1 VCCIDVF
8 ICEPGIREQTLFVT
22 VHYRLQLQ
30 GWLSLRKLAIC
41 GDFGPSSALMGDKTT
56 SLGLMGDK
64 TTSLSLMGDKTTSL
78 GLMGDKTSSGKK
90 FGKTHHHGLVMEWA
104 NYGQACPVM
113 ALGVEEEE

>member
-1 VCCIDVF
+1 M
-8 ICEPGIREQTLFVT
+8 LFVT

-64 TTSLSLMGDKTTSL
+64 T
-78 GLMGDKTSSGKK
+78 SSGKK

-104 NYGQACPVM
+104 NYGQFRQESSEACPVM